1 MAMLPTYPVFD
12 TEDEIS
18 SLPQKWEDWVGGLE
32 DLMASLAIADHS
44 RRWSM
49 LWFYGGEKLQKL
61 ETQLHYDKAN
71 PYGAGND
78 TAQDHYRRLKEA
90 LTAHF
95 APCVNEVYA
104 RFRFRSIN
112 QEEGE
117 SFDTFVTGVR
127 AQASQCSFHQEEH
140 DKQIRDQIVFG
151 CHSGKLRRKALSE
164 VAGED
169 GLLSFYASVFPGQF

>member
-18 SLPQKWEDWVGGLE
+18 LLPQKWEDWVGGLE

-49 LWFYGGEKLQKL
+49 LWFYGGEKLRKL
-61 ETQLHYDKAN
+61 ETQLHYDKAD

-78 TAQDHYRRLKEA
+78 AAQDHYRRLKEA

-95 APCVNEVYA
+95 APCVNKVYA
-104 RFRFRSIN
+104 RF
-112 QEEGE
+112 
-117 SFDTFVTGVR
+117 
-127 AQASQCSFHQEEH
+127 
-140 DKQIRDQIVFG
+140 
-151 CHSGKLRRKALSE
+151 
-164 VAGED
+164 
-169 GLLSFYASVFPGQF
+169 